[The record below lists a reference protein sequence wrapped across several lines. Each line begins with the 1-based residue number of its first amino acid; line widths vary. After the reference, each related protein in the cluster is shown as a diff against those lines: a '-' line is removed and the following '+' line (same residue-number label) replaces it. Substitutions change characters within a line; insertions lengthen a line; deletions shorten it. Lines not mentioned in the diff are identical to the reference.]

1 MKRPSEILKVKFQT
15 AFDFKPWLQMR
26 VHQVFGRQDAVEFRF
41 AQQAAFEYDFAH
53 AFAGLGADF
62 ADQIAVVVADVRIQI
77 SDQTDGVENIAF
89 ADVAVDRNAFDAFFG
104 QVDCGVA
111 QEGNGFK
118 HTLGD
123 DRLHNV
129 QL

>member
-1 MKRPSEILKVKFQT
+1 MNIKRPSEILKVKFQT
-15 AFDFKPWLQMR
+15 AFDFKPWLQVR
-26 VHQVFGRQDAVEFRF
+26 IHQVFRREDAVELFF
-41 AQQAAFEYDFAH
+41 AQQAALQYDFAH

-62 ADQIAVVVADVRIQI
+62 ADQIAVVVADVWIQI
-77 SDQTDGVENIAF
+77 SDQTDGVENVTF
-89 ADVAVDRNAFDAFFG
+89 ADFAVDRNALDAFVG

-118 HTLGD
+118 HTLRD

-129 QL
+129 